1 MSFNLSAPIQER
13 VSGVADLG
21 MQQTQKALGDLNLLL
36 GLLQRAGY
44 DVGQVE
50 VELGV
55 PPKISV
61 QLRLSGLISEEKLK
75 AILQEYSDRAI
86 ITTLVNL
93 LLRANQLRGSIK
105 VENIGL
111 AEIRLATSPQLVMS
125 WKEIAPGA

>member
-105 VENIGL
+105 VE
-111 AEIRLATSPQLVMS
+111 TSDLPKFGS
-125 WKEIAPGA
+125 RPARNW